1 MFPKFRLLGLFLLF
15 SLASFAQR
23 PMSVAEVVSFIKSQI
38 KSSGDDRTTADYLR
52 KIKLTQHLEDRT
64 VEELQGQGA
73 GPLTVSALKKLAAD
87 SASLPAPPPLAAA
100 PPPPPL
106 PPPPSAAEQ
115 QQILADM
122 REYALGYTKNL
133 PNYVCVQTTHRRQ
146 QSNSRRP
153 GYGGVYADVIQEM
166 LTFYD
171 KKETYKVVM
180 HDGKSVSNMTH
191 EQLGGVRSSGEFG
204 TMLANI
210 FDPDSGADMSWERWA
225 TLRGRRMYV
234 FSYHIG
240 KDHGYSM
247 LDEDSHREYTSAYKG
262 EVYFDRDLKA
272 IMVVTLDTVNIPP
285 DFPIK
290 DVHIRLDYDLTK
302 VGDQAYILPY
312 HYQLDS
318 KADRGDASNEADY
331 KLYQKYGAESSI
343 TFGDTA
349 PVDPN
354 SLKDEPDKK

>member
-1 MFPKFRLLGLFLLF
+1 MYKKIRLLGLFLLF
-15 SLASFAQR
+15 SLAAFAQR

-52 KIKLTQHLEDRT
+52 KIKLTQHLDDRT

-87 SASLPAPPPLAAA
+87 SASLPAAPPLAAA

-106 PPPPSAAEQ
+106 PKPPSPAEQ
-115 QQILADM
+115 QEILADM

-133 PNYVCVQTTHRRQ
+133 PNYVCIQTTHRRQ
-146 QSNSRRP
+146 QGNSTRP
-153 GYGGVYADVIQEM
+153 GYGGVFADVIQEQ

-171 KKETYKVVM
+171 KKETYKVLS
-180 HDGKSVSNMTH
+180 HDGQSVANMTH
-191 EQLGGVRSSGEFG
+191 EQLGGIRSSGEFG
-204 TMLANI
+204 TMLAQI
-210 FDPDSGADMSWERWA
+210 FDPDSGADFAWERWA

-247 LDEDSHREYTSAYKG
+247 LDEDSRREYTSAYQG
-262 EVYFDRDLKA
+262 EIYFDRDLKA
-272 IMVVTLDTVNIPP
+272 IMVVKLDTVNIPP

-290 DVHIRLDYDLTK
+290 EVHIRLDYDLVK

-318 KADRGDASNEADY
+318 KADRADGSNEADF

-354 SLKDEPDKK
+354 TLKDEPDKK

>member
-1 MFPKFRLLGLFLLF
+1 MFLKFRLLGLFLLF
-15 SLASFAQR
+15 SLVAFAQR
-23 PMSVAEVVSFIKSQI
+23 PMSVTEVVSFIKSQI
-38 KSSGDDRTTADYLR
+38 KSNGDDRATADYLR

-64 VEELQGQGA
+64 IEELQGQGA
-73 GPLTVSALKKLAAD
+73 GPATVAALKKLSAE
-87 SASLPAPPPLAAA
+87 SASLPAAPPVAAA

-115 QQILADM
+115 QQILSDM
-122 REYALGYTKNL
+122 REYALSYTKNL
-133 PNYVCVQTTHRRQ
+133 PNYVCIQTTHRRQ
-146 QSNSRRP
+146 QGTSTRP
-153 GYGGVYADVIQEM
+153 GYGGVMADVIQEQ

-171 KKETYKVVM
+171 KKETYKVLS
-180 HDGKSVSNMTH
+180 HDGQSVANVTH
-191 EQLGGVRSSGEFG
+191 DQLGGIRSSGEFG
-204 TMLANI
+204 TMLAQI
-210 FDPDSGADMSWERWA
+210 FDPDSGANFAWERWA

-234 FSYHIG
+234 FSYSIG

-247 LDEDSHREYTSAYKG
+247 LDEESHREYTSAYKG
-262 EVYFDRDLKA
+262 EIYFDRDLKA
-272 IMVVTLDTVNIPP
+272 IMVVKLDTMNIPP

-290 DVHIRLDYDLTK
+290 EVHIRLDYDLIK
-302 VGDQAYILPY
+302 VGEQAYILPY

-318 KADRGDASNEADY
+318 KADRADGSNEADF